1 MVHVSLRQF
10 YLLTMLIVTVAPP
23 VVLADS
29 LVQVI
34 EPAQNTKLSA
44 FDIVDPFGPV
54 AKPNPEQLRMLAL
67 LVQTSDG
74 TNAQEH
80 AELLFRLANEYV
92 QLQRFEDAMAV
103 EHTAAAARTADA
115 KVQKAEQTAADV
127 AASKASAAL
136 IQAQASYQ
144 RIVNDDRLSRF
155 SQFGQVLFNYGYAL
169 HRSGAL
175 RDARAIYYRLLKNM
189 PDSPH
194 VSDVYL
200 LMADAFD
207 AATAATA
214 LQRVRKYRDSKG
226 YWYATLRLGT
236 IAASEHRN
244 KDARQF
250 FDEVIAGTT
259 KGGAAVVAVRF
270 AAQRELAALV
280 P

>member
-1 MVHVSLRQF
+1 
-10 YLLTMLIVTVAPP
+10 MLTVAVAPRA
-23 VVLADS
+23 VFADR

-34 EPAQNTKLSA
+34 EPAPKPNLSA

-54 AKPNPEQLRMLAL
+54 VKPRAEQLQILAS
-67 LVQTSDG
+67 LVETSDG
-74 TNAQEH
+74 TNVQES
-80 AELLFRLANEYV
+80 AELLFRLANGYV
-92 QLQRFEDAMAV
+92 QLLRFEAASAV
-103 EHTAAAARTADA
+103 EHVAAGARTADA
-115 KVQKAEQTAADV
+115 NVQAAEQKAADDAARN
-127 AASKASAAL
+127 ASAAL
-136 IQAQASYQ
+136 TQAQASYQ
-144 RIVNDDRLSRF
+144 RIVNNDRLSQF
-155 SQFGQVLFNYGYAL
+155 SRLDQVLFNYGYVL

-175 RDARAIYYRLLKNM
+175 REARAVYYRLLKSM
-189 PDSPH
+189 PDSPL

-207 AATAATA
+207 AATATTA